1 MFTKKNHKVETITP
15 HHNKLSAKISRKL
28 KPVVSITKPIYI
40 FVLVTAVIISAYHT
54 VFANRIIPGVL
65 IGNTNVGGLT
75 YKEALDRLKNS
86 EAKLNKD
93 ITYNYE
99 NKTFKINKEDIKF
112 EYKWEATLSR
122 AYEIG
127 RTRDI
132 FTDTKDKIAGFF
144 KYLSIKP
151 FYDYDDVLLSAK
163 LLGIGAE
170 VAKEGS
176 DAKLSIKDGKIVILP
191 AEVGSGVA
199 KGSLYKATVDLFD
212 QIEDKQLFIQ
222 TESDD
227 PDILE
232 SDLSTILYKANK
244 IVFSPFKITYGRKEW
259 KFAAE
264 QILNLLTVDKDKT
277 NIDLALNKDNFE
289 SYLETLGSEVKE
301 SPKAQVTKVNE
312 DKVEEF
318 KIIKNGKELDVKKF
332 TEDFKNALF
341 DNKNTVE
348 VTVNEVS
355 IPEDKSRYGI
365 NKLLGEGVSKFTG
378 SSQPRIHNLSLAAE
392 RTNGVLVPP
401 GSIYSF
407 NKSVGE
413 INAKTGYDTA
423 YIISNGRTVL
433 GEGGGVCQTSTTM
446 FRAILNA
453 GLPIVSRFPHAY
465 RVYYYELDSPV
476 GFYALI
482 FQPSLDLQF
491 KNDTPAYIL
500 VQTEFDPK
508 NYTLKFKLFG
518 TDDGRKVEITK
529 PVVTN
534 VTAPPE
540 ALYQE
545 DPTLPVGTIK
555 QIDFAAW
562 GANVSFTRTVTREDK
577 ELYKDTFSSRY
588 QPWRAIY
595 LKGTKK

>member
-1 MFTKKNHKVETITP
+1 MFMKKNHKVATITP
-15 HHNKLSAKISRKL
+15 NHNKLHSKIAGKL
-28 KPVVSITKPIYI
+28 KPAVNIIKPLYI
-40 FVLVTAVIISAYHT
+40 FLLVAAVVISAYHT
-54 VFANRIIPGVL
+54 VFANRIIPGVV
-65 IGNTNVGGLT
+65 IGNTNVGGLSF
-75 YKEALDRLKNS
+75 KEALTRLKES
-86 EAKLNKD
+86 EEKLNKD
-93 ITYNYE
+93 ITYNFE

-112 EYKWEATLSR
+112 EYKWEVTLSR

-127 RTRDI
+127 RSGDI
-132 FTDTKDKIAGFF
+132 YTDSKDKLAGFF

-151 FYDYDDVLLSAK
+151 FYDYDDILLSAK

-170 VAKEGS
+170 IAKEGS
-176 DAKLSIKDGKIVILP
+176 DAKMIIKDGKLTVLP
-191 AEVGSGVA
+191 AVTGSSAV
-199 KGSLYKATVDLFD
+199 KGSLYKDTVELFD

-222 TESDD
+222 TKTDD

-232 SDLSTILYKANK
+232 EDLKTIFDRANK
-244 IVFSPFKITYGRKEW
+244 IVFAPFKVTYGKREW
-259 KFAAE
+259 KFTPE
-264 QILNLLTVDKDKT
+264 QILNLLTVNKEKT
-277 NIDLALNKDNFE
+277 GFDLALNKDNFE

-318 KIIKNGKELDVKKF
+318 KIIKNGKELEVKKF

-341 DNKNTVE
+341 DGKSTVE
-348 VTVNEVS
+348 AAVNEVS
-355 IPEDKSRYGI
+355 VPEDKSRYGI
-365 NKLLGEGVSKFTG
+365 KKLLGEGVSKFTG
-378 SSQPRIHNLSLAAE
+378 SGQPRIHNLALAAE

-401 GSIYSF
+401 GNIYSF

-413 INAKTGYDTA
+413 INGMTGYDTA

-476 GFYALI
+476 GFDASI

-534 VTAPPE
+534 VVAPPE
-540 ALYQE
+540 PLYQE
-545 DPTLPVGTIK
+545 DPTLPEGSIK

-562 GANVSFTRTVTREDK
+562 GASVTFTRTVTREDK

>member
-1 MFTKKNHKVETITP
+1 MFMKKNHKVATITP
-15 HHNKLSAKISRKL
+15 NHNKLHSKIAGKL
-28 KPVVSITKPIYI
+28 KPAVNIIKPLYI
-40 FVLVTAVIISAYHT
+40 FLLVAAVVISAYHT
-54 VFANRIIPGVL
+54 VFANRIIPGVV
-65 IGNTNVGGLT
+65 IGNTNVGGLSF
-75 YKEALDRLKNS
+75 KEALTRLKES
-86 EAKLNKD
+86 EEKLNKD
-93 ITYNYE
+93 ITYNFE

-112 EYKWEATLSR
+112 EYKWEVTLSR

-127 RTRDI
+127 RSGDI
-132 FTDTKDKIAGFF
+132 YTDSKDKLAGFF
-144 KYLSIKP
+144 KYISIKP
-151 FYDYDDVLLSAK
+151 FYDYDDSLLSAK

-170 VAKEGS
+170 IAKEGS
-176 DAKLSIKDGKIVILP
+176 DPKMIIKDGKLPVLP
-191 AEVGSGVA
+191 AVTGSSAV
-199 KGSLYKATVDLFD
+199 KGSLYKDTVELFD

-222 TESDD
+222 TKTDD

-232 SDLSTILYKANK
+232 EDLKTIFDRANK
-244 IVFSPFKITYGRKEW
+244 IVFAPFKVTYGKREW
-259 KFAAE
+259 KFTPE
-264 QILNLLTVDKDKT
+264 QILNLLTVNKEKT
-277 NIDLALNKDNFE
+277 GFDLALNKDNFE

-318 KIIKNGKELDVKKF
+318 KIIKNGKELEVKKF

-341 DNKNTVE
+341 DGKSTVE
-348 VTVNEVS
+348 AAVNEVS
-355 IPEDKSRYGI
+355 VPEDKSRYGI
-365 NKLLGEGVSKFTG
+365 KKLLGEGVSKFTG
-378 SSQPRIHNLSLAAE
+378 SGQPRIHNLALAAE

-401 GSIYSF
+401 GNIYSF

-413 INAKTGYDTA
+413 INGMTGYDTA

-476 GFYALI
+476 GFDASI

-518 TDDGRKVEITK
+518 TGDGRKVEVTK

>member
-1 MFTKKNHKVETITP
+1 MFTKRNHKVETITP

-54 VFANRIIPGVL
+54 VLANRIIPGVL

-176 DAKLSIKDGKIVILP
+176 DAKLSIKDGKIVVLP

-232 SDLSTILYKANK
+232 SDISSILDKANK
-244 IVFSPFKITYGRKEW
+244 IVFSPFKITYGKKEW
-259 KFAAE
+259 KFTAE
-264 QILNLLTVDKDKT
+264 QILNLLT
-277 NIDLALNKDNFE
+277 
-289 SYLETLGSEVKE
+289 
-301 SPKAQVTKVNE
+301 VNE

-392 RTNGVLVPP
+392 RTNWVLVPP

-465 RVYYYELDSPV
+465 RVYYYELDS
-476 GFYALI
+476 
-482 FQPSLDLQF
+482 
-491 KNDTPAYIL
+491 
-500 VQTEFDPK
+500 
-508 NYTLKFKLFG
+508 
-518 TDDGRKVEITK
+518 
-529 PVVTN
+529 
-534 VTAPPE
+534 
-540 ALYQE
+540 
-545 DPTLPVGTIK
+545 
-555 QIDFAAW
+555 
-562 GANVSFTRTVTREDK
+562 
-577 ELYKDTFSSRY
+577 
-588 QPWRAIY
+588 
-595 LKGTKK
+595 